1 MKYGRS
7 IKASFWKI
15 VKTVMEFFTFP
26 MESFSRGISLM
37 TRPKVK
43 ASTLLRMVKKSE
55 ACGKVISSSK
65 YSEAPLFPFYLISV

>member
-1 MKYGRS
+1 
-7 IKASFWKI
+7 
-15 VKTVMEFFTFP
+15 